1 MNSMFLA
8 YDLYKQGE
16 SFKWSIV
23 RLVRAA
29 IFYPPGSL
37 WYVWAS
43 IVGIIIIYKLYGK
56 MHGKR
61 IWIIGILLYF
71 IGLLGNSYYFVLMSE
86 VSKKIVDGYLKVAV
100 TTRNGLFVGFPLLL
114 LGIELARYEG
124 NFRGKKKLLSII
136 MMMVLSFG
144 LMQYKASIIIEKN
157 VGHENTVLI
166 LYPIIASLF
175 FIILL
180 NIKWVPQKM
189 NMIVIRK
196 LSMDIYFMHRPILT
210 CMRYFNKWRGIE
222 LSHLAEFWILL
233 IISLIICI
241 PMVIC
246 QKKKYRYI

>member
-144 LMQYKASIIIEKN
+144 LMQYEASIITEK
-157 VGHENTVLI
+157 
-166 LYPIIASLF
+166 
-175 FIILL
+175 
-180 NIKWVPQKM
+180 M
-189 NMIVIRK
+189 
-196 LSMDIYFMHRPILT
+196 
-210 CMRYFNKWRGIE
+210 
-222 LSHLAEFWILL
+222 
-233 IISLIICI
+233 
-241 PMVIC
+241 
-246 QKKKYRYI
+246 